1 MLKRTFMILVATGLI
16 LPASVFTATQLN
28 AQSFPPL
35 AQMPGSSEDGPGSGG
50 PREIMAER
58 WIEELD
64 LTEEQVTQ
72 IRAIREGSQD
82 EMQALHDQLRAE
94 REVMHTLMSGTET
107 DDELRSQHQKVQ
119 ALHQEVGDQ
128 RFENML
134 AVRAVL
140 TPEQRAELGD
150 RMEQRREQFRQNR
163 QERRQQRVQ

>member
-1 MLKRTFMILVATGLI
+1 
-16 LPASVFTATQLN
+16 
-28 AQSFPPL
+28 
-35 AQMPGSSEDGPGSGG
+35 
-50 PREIMAER
+50 MAER

-94 REVMHTLMSGTET
+94 REVMHTLMSGTAT